1 MAPLGMAHPR
11 KRNLLMQN
19 AHKTP
24 TVTTR
29 LLQNASLID
38 GSGAPAYSCDILIQG
53 DRIVKIASHIDANDG
68 GANDIVNCQGL
79 TLTPGFID
87 VHTHDDAQVLRDPQM
102 LAKISQGVTTV
113 ITGNCG
119 LSLVPWV
126 TQHPISP
133 LDLLHT
139 TEFKYPSLKSYASA
153 IEAAKP
159 SVNVAA
165 LIGHTTLRAA
175 TMADLNQP
183 ASDAEVSSMATH
195 LAQAMQ
201 DGALGL
207 SSGLFYQPAAA
218 ADAEEMKAL
227 ASVVGQH
234 GGVYVTHMR
243 SEMDSILDAMH
254 EAADTA
260 KAGRTPWILSHH
272 KCAGPKNWGR
282 TIETLA
288 LLDKL
293 AKTQEI
299 GLDAY
304 PYNAGSTLLRSD
316 LVDGV
321 IQILITRSEPHPEMV
336 GRYLEDIASEWGVNQ
351 QEACHRL
358 MPGGACYFQMD
369 EADVRRVLQHP
380 LTMIGS
386 DGLPHDERPH
396 PRLWGAFARV
406 LGHYAR
412 DEKLF
417 HLPQAIHKMT
427 GLSAKRFGLQDRGV
441 IKEGAYAD
449 LVLLDPLKVKDTA
462 SYDQPLQMCEGIH
475 RVMLNGNWSFEQGRC
490 TGQAAGRFLK
500 RPAVN

>member
-1 MAPLGMAHPR
+1 
-11 KRNLLMQN
+11 MQHVN
-19 AHKTP
+19 ATHA
-24 TVTTR
+24 VQTR
-29 LLQNASLID
+29 LLRNASLID
-38 GSGAPAYSCDILIQG
+38 GTGSPAQVCDILIRD
-53 DRIVKIASHIDANDG
+53 DRIAQISSQIDPQTS

-79 TLTPGFID
+79 TLAPGFID

-102 LAKISQGVTTV
+102 QAKVSQGVTTV

-126 TQHPISP
+126 TRNPISP

-139 TEFKYPSLKSYASA
+139 TEFKYPSLSSYAMA

-159 SVNVAA
+159 SVNVAS

-175 TMADLNQP
+175 NMADLNRP
-183 ASDAEVSSMATH
+183 ATESEVSAMAAH
-195 LAQAMQ
+195 LAHAMQ
-201 DGALGL
+201 EGALGM
-207 SSGLFYQPAAA
+207 SSGLFYQPAGA

-227 ASVVGQH
+227 TRVVGQY

-243 SEMDSILDAMH
+243 SEMDSIIDAMH

-288 LLDKL
+288 LLDRM

-304 PYNAGSTLLRSD
+304 PYNAGSTLLRTD

-321 IQILITRSEPHPEMV
+321 IQILITRSDPHPEMV
-336 GRYLEDIASEWGVNQ
+336 GLYLSDIAKKWGISQ
-351 QEACHRL
+351 QEACLEL

-369 EADVRRVLQHP
+369 ESDVRRVLQHP

-417 HLPQAIHKMT
+417 SLPQAIHKMT
-427 GLSAKRFGLQDRGV
+427 GLSAQRFGIQNRGLV
-441 IKEGAYAD
+441 KEGAYAD
-449 LVLLDPLKVKDTA
+449 LVLLDPLKIKDTA
-462 SYDQPLQMCEGIH
+462 SYDNPLQMCEGIE
-475 RVMLNGNWSFEQGRC
+475 RVMLNGIWSFEQGQC
-490 TGQAAGRFLK
+490 TVQGAGRFIK
-500 RPAVN
+500 RQKGH

>member
-1 MAPLGMAHPR
+1 
-11 KRNLLMQN
+11 MQHAN
-19 AHKTP
+19 ASNPVH
-24 TVTTR
+24 TR

-38 GSGAPAYSCDILIQG
+38 GTGSPAQVCDVLIRD
-53 DRIVKIASHIDANDG
+53 DRIAQIASHIDPKTS

-79 TLTPGFID
+79 TLAPGFID

-102 LAKISQGVTTV
+102 LAKVSQGVTTV

-126 TQHPISP
+126 TQNPISP

-139 TEFKYPSLKSYASA
+139 TEFKYHSLSSYAKA
-153 IEAAKP
+153 VEAAKP
-159 SVNVAA
+159 SVNVAS
-165 LIGHTTLRAA
+165 LVGHTTLRAA
-175 TMADLNQP
+175 NMTNLNRP
-183 ASDAEVSSMATH
+183 ATESEVSAMSAH

-201 DGALGL
+201 EGALGL
-207 SSGLFYQPAAA
+207 SSGLFYQPAGA

-227 ASVVGQH
+227 TRVVGQY

-243 SEMDSILDAMH
+243 SEMDSIIDAMH

-288 LLDKL
+288 LIDRM

-304 PYNAGSTLLRSD
+304 PYNAGSTLLRTD

-321 IQILITRSEPHPEMV
+321 IQILITRSDPHPEMV
-336 GRYLEDIASEWGVNQ
+336 GRYLSDIATQWDLSQ
-351 QEACHRL
+351 QEACLKL

-380 LTMIGS
+380 FTMIGS

-417 HLPQAIHKMT
+417 NLPEAIHKMT
-427 GLSAKRFGLQDRGV
+427 GLSAKRFGLKDRGV
-441 IKEGAYAD
+441 IQVGSFAD
-449 LVLLDPLKVKDTA
+449 LVLLDPEIISDKATF
-462 SYDQPLQMCEGIH
+462 DQPVEMCVGIQK
-475 RVMLNGNWSFEQGRC
+475 VMVNGVWSFENRSTVTHGPGKFISR
-490 TGQAAGRFLK
+490 T
-500 RPAVN
+500 

>member
-1 MAPLGMAHPR
+1 
-11 KRNLLMQN
+11 MQH
-19 AHKTP
+19 ATASH
-24 TVTTR
+24 TVHTR
-29 LLQNASLID
+29 LLKNASMID
-38 GSGAPAYSCDILIQG
+38 GTGSPAQVCDILIRD
-53 DRIVKIASHIDANDG
+53 DRIAQIASHIEPKTS
-68 GANDIVNCQGL
+68 GASDIVNCQGL
-79 TLTPGFID
+79 TLAPGFID

-102 LAKISQGVTTV
+102 LAKVSQGVTTV

-126 TQHPISP
+126 TQNPISP

-139 TEFKYPSLKSYASA
+139 TEFKYPSLSSYAKA

-165 LIGHTTLRAA
+165 LVGHTTLRAA
-175 TMADLNQP
+175 NMTDLNRP
-183 ASDAEVSSMATH
+183 ASESEVSAMSAH

-201 DGALGL
+201 EGALGL
-207 SSGLFYQPAAA
+207 SSGLFYQPAGA
-218 ADAEEMKAL
+218 ADTEEMKAL
-227 ASVVGQH
+227 TRVVGHH

-243 SEMDSILDAMH
+243 SEMDSIIDAMH

-288 LLDKL
+288 LIDRM

-304 PYNAGSTLLRSD
+304 PYNAGSTLLRTD

-321 IQILITRSEPHPEMV
+321 IQILITRSDPHPEMV
-336 GRYLEDIASEWGVNQ
+336 GRYLADIATQWDLSQ
-351 QEACHRL
+351 QETCLKL

-417 HLPQAIHKMT
+417 SLPQAIHKMT
-427 GLSAKRFGLQDRGV
+427 GLSAQRFGIQNRGIV
-441 IKEGAYAD
+441 KVGAYAD
-449 LVLLDPLKVKDTA
+449 LVLLDPHKIKDRA
-462 SYDQPLQMCEGIH
+462 NYDNPLLMCEGIE
-475 RVMLNGNWSFEQGRC
+475 RVMLNGIWTFNQGTC
-490 TGQAAGRFLK
+490 TGQGAGKFLK
-500 RPAVN
+500 RQAAN

>member
-1 MAPLGMAHPR
+1 
-11 KRNLLMQN
+11 MQH
-19 AHKTP
+19 ATASH
-24 TVTTR
+24 TVHTR
-29 LLQNASLID
+29 LLQNASMID
-38 GSGAPAYSCDILIQG
+38 GTGSPAQVCDILIRD
-53 DRIVKIASHIDANDG
+53 DRIAQIAPQIDPKTS

-79 TLTPGFID
+79 TLAPGFID

-102 LAKISQGVTTV
+102 LAKVSQGVTTV

-126 TQHPISP
+126 TQNPISP

-139 TEFKYPSLKSYASA
+139 TEFKYPSLSSYAKA
-153 IEAAKP
+153 VEVAKP
-159 SVNVAA
+159 SVNVAS
-165 LIGHTTLRAA
+165 LVGHTTLRAA
-175 TMADLNQP
+175 NMTDLNRP
-183 ASDAEVSSMATH
+183 ATESEVSAMAAH

-201 DGALGL
+201 EGALGL
-207 SSGLFYQPAAA
+207 SSGLFYQPAGA

-227 ASVVGQH
+227 TRVVGQY

-243 SEMDSILDAMH
+243 SEMDSIIDAMH

-288 LLDKL
+288 LIDRM

-304 PYNAGSTLLRSD
+304 PYNAGSTLLRTD

-321 IQILITRSEPHPEMV
+321 IQILITRSDPHPEMV
-336 GRYLEDIASEWGVNQ
+336 GRYLADIATQWGLSQ
-351 QEACHRL
+351 QEACLKL

-417 HLPQAIHKMT
+417 SLSQAIHKMT
-427 GLSAKRFGLQDRGV
+427 GLSAQRFGIQNRGIV
-441 IKEGAYAD
+441 KVGAYAD
-449 LVLLDPLKVKDTA
+449 LVLLDPLKIKDRA
-462 SYDQPLQMCEGIH
+462 NYDNPLLMCEGIE
-475 RVMLNGNWSFEQGRC
+475 RVMLNGVWTFNQGTC
-490 TGQAAGRFLK
+490 TGQGPGQFLK
-500 RPAVN
+500 RQAAN

>member
-1 MAPLGMAHPR
+1 
-11 KRNLLMQN
+11 MQN

-24 TVTTR
+24 SATTR

-38 GSGAPAYSCDILIQG
+38 GTGSPAYACDILIQG
-53 DRIVKIASHIDANDG
+53 DRIAQIASHIDAHHCS
-68 GANDIVNCQGL
+68 ANEIVNCQGL

-102 LAKISQGVTTV
+102 LAKVSQGVTTV

-126 TQHPISP
+126 TQNPISP

-139 TEFKYPSLKSYASA
+139 TEFKYPTLKSYASA
-153 IEAAKP
+153 VEAAKP
-159 SVNVAA
+159 AVNVAA
-165 LIGHTTLRAA
+165 LIGHTTLRAC
-175 TMADLNQP
+175 TMTDLNQP
-183 ASDAEVSSMATH
+183 ANEAEVAAMAKH

-207 SSGLFYQPAAA
+207 SSGLFYQPAEA
-218 ADAEEMKAL
+218 ADAEEVKAL
-227 ASVVGQH
+227 TRVVGQH

-243 SEMDSILDAMH
+243 SEMDSIIDAMH
-254 EAADTA
+254 EAADAA

-282 TIETLA
+282 TLETLA
-288 LLDKL
+288 LLDHMSKS
-293 AKTQEI
+293 QEV

-304 PYNAGSTLLRSD
+304 PYNAGSTLLRTD

-321 IQILITRSEPHPEMV
+321 IQILITRSDPHPEMV
-336 GRYLEDIASEWGVNQ
+336 GRYLADIATQWNLSQ
-351 QEACHRL
+351 QEACLKL

-417 HLPQAIHKMT
+417 SLPQAIHKMT
-427 GLSAKRFGLQDRGV
+427 GLSAKRFGIQKRGV
-441 IKEGAYAD
+441 VKEGAFAD
-449 LVLLDPLKVKDTA
+449 LVLFDPMSIADKAT
-462 SYDQPLQMCEGIH
+462 YEQPLQMCKGIH
-475 RVMLNGNWSFEQGRC
+475 KVMVNGEWSFKN
-490 TGQAAGRFLK
+490 GQASSDRRGKFLMRF
-500 RPAVN
+500 

>member
-1 MAPLGMAHPR
+1 
-11 KRNLLMQN
+11 MQHVN
-19 AHKTP
+19 ATHAAQ
-24 TVTTR
+24 TR

-38 GSGAPAYSCDILIQG
+38 GTGSPAQACDILIRD
-53 DRIVKIASHIDANDG
+53 DRIAQIASHIDPQIS
-68 GANDIVNCQGL
+68 GAIDIVNCQGL
-79 TLTPGFID
+79 TLAPGFID

-102 LAKISQGVTTV
+102 LAKVSQGVTTV

-126 TQHPISP
+126 TKNPISP

-139 TEFKYPSLKSYASA
+139 TEFKYPSLSSYAKA

-159 SVNVAA
+159 SVNVAS

-175 TMADLNQP
+175 NMADLNRP
-183 ASDAEVSSMATH
+183 ATESEVSAMAAH

-201 DGALGL
+201 EGALGL
-207 SSGLFYQPAAA
+207 SSGLFYQPAGA

-227 ASVVGQH
+227 TRVVGQY

-243 SEMDSILDAMH
+243 SEMDSIIDAMH

-272 KCAGPKNWGR
+272 KCAGPQNWGR

-288 LLDKL
+288 LLDRM

-304 PYNAGSTLLRSD
+304 PYNAGSTLLRTD

-321 IQILITRSEPHPEMV
+321 IQILITRSDPHPEMV
-336 GRYLEDIASEWGVNQ
+336 GRYLSDIAKQWGISQ
-351 QEACHRL
+351 QEACLEL

-369 EADVRRVLQHP
+369 ESDVRRVLQHP

-386 DGLPHDERPH
+386 DGLPHDARPH

-417 HLPQAIHKMT
+417 SLPQAVHKMT
-427 GLSAKRFGLQDRGV
+427 GLSAQRFGIQNRGIV
-441 IKEGAYAD
+441 KEGAYAD
-449 LVLLDPLKVKDTA
+449 LVLLDPLKIKDTA
-462 SYDQPLQMCEGIH
+462 TYDNPLQMCEGIE
-475 RVMLNGNWSFEQGRC
+475 RVMLNGIWSFEQGRC
-490 TGQAAGRFLK
+490 TGQSAGRFLQRHK
-500 RPAVN
+500 GH

>member
-1 MAPLGMAHPR
+1 
-11 KRNLLMQN
+11 MQN

>member
-1 MAPLGMAHPR
+1 
-11 KRNLLMQN
+11 MQN

-24 TVTTR
+24 SVPTR

-38 GSGAPAYSCDILIQG
+38 GTGAPAYSCDILIQG
-53 DRIVKIASHIDANDG
+53 DRIVKIASHIDVHDG
-68 GANDIVNCQGL
+68 GAYDIMNCQGL

-87 VHTHDDAQVLRDPQM
+87 VHTHDDAQVLLDPQM

-175 TMADLNQP
+175 AMADLNHP
-183 ASDAEVSSMATH
+183 ASDAEVASMATH

-218 ADAEEMKAL
+218 ADTEEMKAL

-299 GLDAY
+299 GIDAY

-321 IQILITRSEPHPEMV
+321 IQILITRSDPHPEMV
-336 GRYLEDIASEWGVNQ
+336 GRYLEDIATEWGVSQ
-351 QEACHRL
+351 QEACLKL

-417 HLPQAIHKMT
+417 NLPQAIHKMT

-441 IKEGAYAD
+441 VKEGAYAD

>member
-1 MAPLGMAHPR
+1 
-11 KRNLLMQN
+11 MQN

-53 DRIVKIASHIDANDG
+53 DRIVKIASHIDAHDS

>member
-1 MAPLGMAHPR
+1 MQKAKEAIAGPTQ
-11 KRNLLMQN
+11 LL
-19 AHKTP
+19 K
-24 TVTTR
+24 
-29 LLQNASLID
+29 NASLID
-38 GSGAPAYSCDILIQG
+38 GTGASAQICDILIQG
-53 DRIVKIASHIDANDG
+53 DRIAQIAKHIDAASH
-68 GANDIVNCQGL
+68 GADDILDCQGL
-79 TLTPGFID
+79 TLAPGFID
-87 VHTHDDAQVLRDPQM
+87 VHTHDDAQVLRDPSM

-126 TQHPISP
+126 TQEPMSP

-139 TEFKYPSLKSYASA
+139 TEFKYPSLAAYANA
-153 IEAAKP
+153 IQSGKP
-159 SVNVAA
+159 CVNVGA

-175 TMADLNQP
+175 NMGNLNLTATKEEVQAMAADL
-183 ASDAEVSSMATH
+183 EK
-195 LAQAMQ
+195 AMQ
-201 DGALGL
+201 QGALGL

-218 ADAEEMKAL
+218 ADANEMKAL
-227 ASVVGQH
+227 TRVVGQH

-243 SEMDSILDAMH
+243 SEMDSIIEAMH
-254 EAADTA
+254 EAADAAQT
-260 KAGRTPWILSHH
+260 GRTPWILSHH

-288 LLDKL
+288 LIDRMS
-293 AKTQEI
+293 KTQEI

-304 PYNAGSTLLRSD
+304 PYNAGSTLLRTD

-321 IQILITRSEPHPEMV
+321 IQILITRSDPHPEMI
-336 GRYLEDIASEWGVNQ
+336 GRYLADIAAQWGLSQ
-351 QEACHRL
+351 QAACEKL

-406 LGHYAR
+406 LGHYTR
-412 DEKLF
+412 DEQLF
-417 HLPQAIHKMT
+417 SLPQAIHKMT

-441 IKEGAYAD
+441 VKEGAFAD
-449 LVLLDPLKVKDTA
+449 LVLFDPLVICDKA
-462 SYDQPLQMCEGIH
+462 SYDSPLQMCEGID
-475 RVMLNGNWSFEQGRC
+475 RVMLNGVWSFENGQC
-490 TGQAAGRFLK
+490 TGLAAGQFIK
-500 RPAVN
+500 RQDSH

>member
-1 MAPLGMAHPR
+1 
-11 KRNLLMQN
+11 MQK
-19 AHKTP
+19 AKEAFAGQTQ
-24 TVTTR
+24 

-38 GSGAPAYSCDILIQG
+38 GTGASAQMCDILIQG
-53 DRIVKIASHIDANDG
+53 DRVAQIAKHIDTASS
-68 GANDIVNCQGL
+68 GADDIFDCQGL
-79 TLTPGFID
+79 TLAPGFID
-87 VHTHDDAQVLRDPQM
+87 VHTHDDAQVLRDPSM

-126 TQHPISP
+126 TQEPISP

-139 TEFKYPSLKSYASA
+139 TEFKYPSLTSYANA
-153 IEAAKP
+153 IKTAKP
-159 SVNVAA
+159 CVNVGA

-175 TMADLNQP
+175 NMADLNLT
-183 ASDAEVSSMATH
+183 ATKEEV
-195 LAQAMQ
+195 QAMAADLEKAMEQ
-201 DGALGL
+201 GALGL

-218 ADAEEMKAL
+218 ANAEEMKAL
-227 ASVVGQH
+227 TRVVGQH

-243 SEMDSILDAMH
+243 SEMDSIIEAMH
-254 EAADTA
+254 EAADAAQT
-260 KAGRTPWILSHH
+260 GRTPWILSHH

-288 LLDKL
+288 LIDRMS
-293 AKTQEI
+293 KTQEI

-304 PYNAGSTLLRSD
+304 PYNAGSTLLRTD

-321 IQILITRSEPHPEMV
+321 IQILITRSDPHPEMI
-336 GRYLEDIASEWGVNQ
+336 GRYLADIAAQWGVSQ
-351 QEACHRL
+351 QEACNQL

-412 DEKLF
+412 DEQLF
-417 HLPQAIHKMT
+417 SLPQAIHKMT

-441 IKEGAYAD
+441 VKEGAFAD
-449 LVLLDPLKVKDTA
+449 LVLFDPLKITDKA
-462 SYDQPLQMCEGIH
+462 SYDSPVQMCEGID
-475 RVMLNGNWSFEQGRC
+475 RVMLNGAWSIKNGKC
-490 TGQAAGRFLK
+490 TGLAAGQFIK
-500 RPAVN
+500 RQPVH